1 MSLLAKEV
9 NRINIGTL
17 LVLLTQ
23 ATGLMVMVLPWLL
36 SYLGLSYQVCKI
48 WIFLWECGYSLGL
61 ERWSGEW
68 RAGIGFI
75 GKDKRKFVIDSDIPN
90 LQMKTWYSSKM
101 WQAKWPRW
109 RDELNKRP
117 RSWHSRNDRKG
128 LKEVHV
134 ENIRKWFGFKFTGK
148 GRLYKPQDS
157 GCNSREEELI
167 AKIKLSAV
175 SQAGDISCLGCLDL
189 LQSVCGCRK
198 ENWLSMFIQCWI
210 GRVEGSVG
218 LGSKPGFKSTWTTRS

>member
-23 ATGLMVMVLPWLL
+23 ATGLVVMVLPWLL

-68 RAGIGFI
+68 RAGIAFI
-75 GKDKRKFVIDSDIPN
+75 GKDKWKFVIDSDIPN

-117 RSWHSRNDRKG
+117 RSIHCMEWTIKRLELPRNWSLHLSLREKTTSSSR
-128 LKEVHV
+128 
-134 ENIRKWFGFKFTGK
+134 F
-148 GRLYKPQDS
+148 PP
-157 GCNSREEELI
+157 
-167 AKIKLSAV
+167 V
-175 SQAGDISCLGCLDL
+175 SL
-189 LQSVCGCRK
+189 L
-198 ENWLSMFIQCWI
+198 
-210 GRVEGSVG
+210 
-218 LGSKPGFKSTWTTRS
+218 

>member
-23 ATGLMVMVLPWLL
+23 ATGLVVMVLPWLL

-68 RAGIGFI
+68 RAGIAFI
-75 GKDKRKFVIDSDIPN
+75 GKDKWKFVIDSDIPN

-117 RSWHSRNDRKG
+117 RSIFCLTLWNCTWRLFIFFSVTAYQLLLLEEKHCT
-128 LKEVHV
+128 
-134 ENIRKWFGFKFTGK
+134 ENSEKSQS
-148 GRLYKPQDS
+148 Y
-157 GCNSREEELI
+157 
-167 AKIKLSAV
+167 AKLSNASWSLVSSGAAV
-175 SQAGDISCLGCLDL
+175 FRWTSLNKMKCP
-189 LQSVCGCRK
+189 LQ
-198 ENWLSMFIQCWI
+198 
-210 GRVEGSVG
+210 
-218 LGSKPGFKSTWTTRS
+218 